1 MASQIRIEPDVMRQR
16 AAEYST
22 EGQKL
27 EEIIKKMDSLL
38 TTLQSEWEG
47 SASESYAQRYQE
59 LKPGFIKARTLIE
72 EISNALKSTA
82 KIIEDTDAGIANQL
96 RNA

>member
-1 MASQIRIEPDVMRQR
+1 MANQIRMTPDAMRQR

-82 KIIEDTDAGIANQL
+82 NIVEETDTNIANQF
-96 RNA
+96 RA